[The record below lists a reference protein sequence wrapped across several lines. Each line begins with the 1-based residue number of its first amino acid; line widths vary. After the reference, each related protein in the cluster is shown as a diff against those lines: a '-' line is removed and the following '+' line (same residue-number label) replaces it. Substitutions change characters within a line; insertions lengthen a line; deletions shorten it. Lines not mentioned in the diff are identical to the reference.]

1 MMIESKR
8 PDVTELPI
16 EVVQLLSRCEGFV
29 ELKMPDRADRELDSI
44 SPEFQQHFYVRWMR
58 VAVLQVRKSW
68 SKALPLALALRDEC
82 PTDAGFWIQLAYI
95 TRRAENI
102 ETARIILSEA
112 MTLFPDNDTIRY
124 NMACYACQLGRMDE
138 ARKLLRKAIA
148 ADETWRKAAL
158 NDDDLQELHDELEAE
173 S

>member
-1 MMIESKR
+1 MIDSKR
-8 PDVTELPI
+8 PDVSALPI

-29 ELKMPDRADRELDSI
+29 ELKMPDRADQELDAI
-44 SPEFQQHFYVRWMR
+44 SPEFQQHFYVRWLR

-68 SKALPLALALRDEC
+68 SEALPLALALRDEC

-102 ETARIILSEA
+102 EAARTILNEA
-112 MTLFPDNDTIRY
+112 MKLFPDDGTIRY
-124 NMACYACQLGRMDE
+124 NMACYACQLGRLDE
-138 ARKLLRKAIA
+138 ARKLLLKAIA
-148 ADETWRKAAL
+148 ADESWRKAAL
-158 NDDDLQELHDELEAE
+158 NDDDLQELHDELEGD